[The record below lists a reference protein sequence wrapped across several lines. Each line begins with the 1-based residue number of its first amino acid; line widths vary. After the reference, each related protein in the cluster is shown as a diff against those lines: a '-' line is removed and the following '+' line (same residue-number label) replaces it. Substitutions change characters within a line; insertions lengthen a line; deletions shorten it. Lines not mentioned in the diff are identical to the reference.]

1 MPSYCLFRILS
12 EVNNL
17 KLKNIAT
24 REQIELSLEQK
35 QIIINK
41 LNSQKSPVKF
51 STLKKELSS
60 TKIKHQKSPQASLSF
75 DSPEIINQEINYQ
88 HDYEFN
94 LESERRLD
102 LQANPTL
109 QLLANDKYFG
119 NLWQQFSLAKQDEIV
134 EFLLEE
140 DEEEI
145 IKNKALS
152 EWQVSLE
159 QAQNLSKLTIN
170 HFQNTA
176 VGNMCKEILQKLCE
190 VMQVQNCRY
199 DEALKFL
206 GINHSNENYGNG
218 TADFLSYYAS
228 AIPASVV
235 DVKSKF
241 ASQEEQDHGKIAN
254 PTVHTALNQIRKVI
268 NDIIKNHGKPA
279 EIYVELARELKQ
291 TKQQK
296 KQTEKQQK
304 SNEAENKEAK
314 KALAENNIIDN
325 YENRLRY
332 KLWKE
337 LNFKNIND
345 RKCPYSGKSICITKL
360 FSAEFEIE
368 HILPFSQ
375 TFDNSI
381 ANKTI
386 ASKSANAI
394 KGNRSP
400 FEAFS
405 SSLTYN
411 YSEILQRTKTM
422 PKHKRWRFE
431 PEAMQKFSDQ
441 NGFIASQLNDTR
453 YISRVTK
460 QYLQQICPKDNIKIG
475 NGKITA
481 LLRHNWGL
489 NSLLHNEDF
498 DCETGEVLN
507 NSSSQNQN
515 AAKNRQD
522 HRHHAIDAICIAMTD
537 QKMLQ
542 KISRDNAK
550 NFDLNKLEIQLPNH
564 WNSFRED
571 VAKTIEK
578 IIVSH
583 KKDHGKNVKLHDET
597 NYGKL
602 NKPILVYNDKKKPAE
617 CNLVIRTKLTA
628 LKKADVYYARDNNI
642 KNLLLAEAE
651 KATSD
656 KEFQEKIMPE
666 FSKNTGIKK
675 VRLYDNNKS
684 VLEISHPKATQHFT
698 KVIKTNGNHHIS
710 LWKMPDGTYT
720 TDVVSNFKANCPYEI
735 LTRADGFQ
743 YINYNKKFSKEQ
755 ELEKLKPHPAAKLI
769 IRLFKDDLVRI
780 EEDGKI
786 KTVVIKII
794 GSNTQCFYLSHNIA
808 SGKNGSF
815 RLNIEALQ
823 SKKICKLFVS
833 PSGKIFDN
841 GPIIDKINKEK

>member
-1 MPSYCLFRILS
+1 
-12 EVNNL
+12 
-17 KLKNIAT
+17 
-24 REQIELSLEQK
+24 
-35 QIIINK
+35 
-41 LNSQKSPVKF
+41 
-51 STLKKELSS
+51 
-60 TKIKHQKSPQASLSF
+60 
-75 DSPEIINQEINYQ
+75 
-88 HDYEFN
+88 
-94 LESERRLD
+94 
-102 LQANPTL
+102 
-109 QLLANDKYFG
+109 
-119 NLWQQFSLAKQDEIV
+119 
-134 EFLLEE
+134 
-140 DEEEI
+140 
-145 IKNKALS
+145 
-152 EWQVSLE
+152 
-159 QAQNLSKLTIN
+159 
-170 HFQNTA
+170 
-176 VGNMCKEILQKLCE
+176 
-190 VMQVQNCRY
+190 
-199 DEALKFL
+199 
-206 GINHSNENYGNG
+206 
-218 TADFLSYYAS
+218 
-228 AIPASVV
+228 
-235 DVKSKF
+235 
-241 ASQEEQDHGKIAN
+241 
-254 PTVHTALNQIRKVI
+254 
-268 NDIIKNHGKPA
+268 
-279 EIYVELARELKQ
+279 
-291 TKQQK
+291 
-296 KQTEKQQK
+296 
-304 SNEAENKEAK
+304 
-314 KALAENNIIDN
+314 
-325 YENRLRY
+325 
-332 KLWKE
+332 
-337 LNFKNIND
+337 
-345 RKCPYSGKSICITKL
+345 
-360 FSAEFEIE
+360 
-368 HILPFSQ
+368 
-375 TFDNSI
+375 I
-381 ANKTI
+381 ANKTL
-386 ASKSANAI
+386 ASKSANAV

-411 YSEILQRTKTM
+411 YSEILQHTKTM

-453 YISRVTK
+453 YISRVAK

-498 DCETGEVLN
+498 NCETGELLN

-515 AAKNRQD
+515 ATKNRQD

-537 QKMLQ
+537 QRMLQ

-583 KKDHGKNVKLHDET
+583 KNDHGKNVKLHDET

-628 LKKADVYYARDNNI
+628 LEKKAHVYYVRDNNI

-656 KEFQEKIMPE
+656 KDFQEKILPA

-684 VLEISHPKATQHFT
+684 VLEISHPTTTQHFT

-710 LWKMPDGTYT
+710 LWKMTDGTYT

-755 ELEKLKPHPAAKLI
+755 ELE
-769 IRLFKDDLVRI
+769 
-780 EEDGKI
+780 
-786 KTVVIKII
+786 
-794 GSNTQCFYLSHNIA
+794 
-808 SGKNGSF
+808 
-815 RLNIEALQ
+815 
-823 SKKICKLFVS
+823 
-833 PSGKIFDN
+833 
-841 GPIIDKINKEK
+841 